1 MLLYGF
7 FILGPKKKNL
17 CQTKMR
23 KVTPHNK
30 SKTNFMW
37 ICKKKKKKN
46 LLNEKNSHLSN
57 VMWKI
62 PW

>member
-7 FILGPKKKNL
+7 FILGPKKKKNL

-37 ICKKKKKKN
+37 ICKKKKKK
-46 LLNEKNSHLSN
+46 KN
-57 VMWKI
+57 KKKK
-62 PW
+62 PA

>member
-7 FILGPKKKNL
+7 FILGPKKNL

-30 SKTNFMW
+30 SKKNFMW
-37 ICKKKKKKN
+37 SVKKKKN
-46 LLNEKNSHLSN
+46 LLNEKNGCQ
-57 VMWKI
+57 M
-62 PW
+62 